1 MRRAMITVIFVSCLG
16 SIAFHAMAGLQEK
29 TTTQNIPNM
38 PAQVEPKRINVSTMG
53 QAKVINRPAK
63 KSNDSTVVS
72 VPAEG
77 KGRAMGVAVLML
89 MGAIALRRILSA
101 KARA

>member
-1 MRRAMITVIFVSCLG
+1 MRRAMISAIFVSCLG

-29 TTTQNIPNM
+29 ITTQNTPNLSG
-38 PAQVEPKRINVSTMG
+38 QVGTKRIKVSTMG
-53 QAKVINRPAK
+53 QTKEINMPVK
-63 KSNDSTVVS
+63 KSNDATVVS

-77 KGRAMGVAVLML
+77 KGRAMGIAVLML

-101 KARA
+101 KA